1 MPVLTITSKTA
12 ESLSTPH
19 IGIEHFSI
27 QSGEFWA
34 VVGSNGSGKS
44 TFCKMLRDSDPSLE
58 AQLVSFESEQ
68 ELLEREIYE
77 DDSEFINKQDPGRT
91 PREILLEAID
101 PSVDFEWLI
110 KTLQMRPFVDTGFR
124 LLSTGE
130 RRRLML
136 AVALSRKTRLLI
148 LDEPFDGID
157 KTFSSELAQVIDQ
170 VRQTTP
176 TVLVVNRLS
185 QLADS
190 ITHVACLSQMRLVYQ
205 GSSLEAKNNSIYQ
218 QLQGLNLA
226 SRETPPALKSNK
238 SYSGPASTP
247 IVDLRQ
253 IKVGYQSKTIL
264 SNLDWK
270 IMPGE
275 QWKIS
280 GPNGCGKST
289 LVNLITGDHPQCYS
303 NEIYLFGRKRGIGES
318 IWDVK
323 HFMGIMSTT
332 LHQQYRITVTAE
344 TVLLSGFFD
353 TIGVYRPTTVE
364 HKEIAKS
371 WLDFLGM
378 SKLKD
383 SNFQQLSFG
392 QQRMLLIG
400 RALIKRPH
408 LLILDE
414 PCQGLDPLNR
424 ALVLHLIE
432 DIIKNKIAQVIYISH
447 EPEDSLPSLTDEL
460 QFIRSEESLNEN
472 EMAYQISKS
481 RI

>member
-1 MPVLTITSKTA
+1 M
-12 ESLSTPH
+12 
-19 IGIEHFSI
+19 
-27 QSGEFWA
+27 
-34 VVGSNGSGKS
+34 VGSNGSGKS

>member
-1 MPVLTITSKTA
+1 
-12 ESLSTPH
+12 
-19 IGIEHFSI
+19 
-27 QSGEFWA
+27 
-34 VVGSNGSGKS
+34 
-44 TFCKMLRDSDPSLE
+44 
-58 AQLVSFESEQ
+58 
-68 ELLEREIYE
+68 
-77 DDSEFINKQDPGRT
+77 
-91 PREILLEAID
+91 
-101 PSVDFEWLI
+101 
-110 KTLQMRPFVDTGFR
+110 
-124 LLSTGE
+124 
-130 RRRLML
+130 ML